1 METRETTMTPEDI
14 KKRLEIIKP
23 MLERGYFMQ
32 GAWHKHAPWLVSTL
46 EASLKREEIYKK
58 AVSELKC
65 GYTETCP
72 CCEDTT
78 IIITKALQAMD
89 EIKGE

>member
-1 METRETTMTPEDI
+1 MAQMTPEDI
-14 KKRLEIIKP
+14 KKRLAEIKSDVTFPDYTYDKP
-23 MLERGYFMQ
+23 RVQ
-32 GAWHKHAPWLVSTL
+32 WLINTL